1 MLSFLS
7 NHSDFFNHYELQ
19 AQIDSM
25 VNTLEIIRSGR
36 IEHFYKWQ
44 SNIERFYSSKF
55 TIILEFQSTP
65 KEIL

>member
-1 MLSFLS
+1 MPSFPS

-25 VNTLEIIRSGR
+25 VNTLEIIRSGH

-44 SNIERFYSSKF
+44 SNIERFSSSKF
-55 TIILEFQSTP
+55 TIILKFQ
-65 KEIL
+65 